1 MASLRV
7 ADSAYNNIYNQQ
19 ANPIAKPAATTPA
32 NTKTTNIAG
41 QPTYQRT
48 AGMLGSYS
56 PGRNWDKNLA
66 EIGKTVNKST
76 VGSYKAPAE
85 AQPGTPQAQQN
96 QAYSAAQNQAKIAAP
111 TYAGYQQKNLQQ
123 GFSDDYLQKLSASQ
137 VDPLKEQYEES
148 LRLAGADFNRM
159 GLGGS
164 GFEVGAKYG
173 DQPGSITSRYLQEIG
188 NVARDVALRGAEAER
203 EDAYRL
209 ADMNEAARQNWAGF
223 DTNLAQQNFGNQ
235 QAMLDAASRMTDQD
249 EAARQFWAKDELDRD
264 LATRDYQL
272 KAIDT
277 ARESDQQDQ
286 ANQQWWLN
294 FQQQQLSADDQAMMD
309 RWKSLSEIQQ
319 WDAELA
325 EKSRQ
330 FDTTSKLSADQMNA
344 QIKNQNIDNMINFL
358 NSQSK
363 TAESMQNAYWDSI
376 NQGNNIANTSSAANA
391 QSAAWLRDLF
401 KTR

>member
-66 EIGKTVNKST
+66 EIGKAVNKST

-123 GFSDDYLQKLSASQ
+123 GFSDDYLQKLAASQ

-148 LRLAGADFNRM
+148 LRLAGADFNRL

-173 DQPGSITSRYLQEIG
+173 GQPGSITSRYLQEIG

-203 EDAYRL
+203 EDAYRQ
-209 ADMNEAARQNWAGF
+209 AEMNEAARQNWAGF

-235 QAMLDAASRMTDQD
+235 QAMFDAAGKMVDQD
-249 EAARQFWAKDELDRD
+249 ESARQFWAKDELDRD

-277 ARESDQQDQ
+277 ARQADQQDQ
-286 ANQQWWLN
+286 ANQQWWSN

-309 RWKSLSEIQQ
+309 RWKSLSELQQ
-319 WDAELA
+319 WDAELG

-330 FDTTSKLSADQMNA
+330 FDVGSKLDADKLNA
-344 QIKNQNIDNMINFL
+344 GIKNQNIANMINFL
-358 NSQSK
+358 NSQNA
-363 TAESMQNAYWDSI
+363 TANQMQDAYWKSI
-376 NQGNNIANTSSAANA
+376 QNGTDAYNSNVGQQANT
-391 QSAAWLRDLF
+391 AAWLRGLF
-401 KTR
+401 Q